1 MIFLLLDFRVNYG
14 SQQPKQPKFYPK
26 MNVSAKPNLPRRVY
40 ALDALRAVMMLLGLV
55 LHTSV
60 IYSPYPST
68 VRTIMAQE
76 TAPVFHH
83 LVDLIHSFRMQT
95 FFLVSGYFGALLYY
109 RKGPSE
115 MMMNRIYK
123 ILLPMIVFTLIL
135 HPLTHLVKVYAEQRI
150 IGGSDAWDKAWTSTL
165 RLEFLPFRLLHLW
178 FLYYL
183 MIFSTTFWAIAQILQ
198 RTGIEGGQIRNRL
211 KRITASPFLRIIL
224 LFLLYLAGLWLNGE
238 YDLHTNTSFWP
249 DKYLIFCYLVF
260 YGSGWVIYKTGDLAK
275 LNWHPLVLT
284 FTGILVYVSGNL
296 LKTGIDPVY
305 QFAFLQL
312 TYALTTT
319 LLSLG
324 ITGLFLKYLDHYS
337 SVIDYVMR
345 AAFFVYLIHVP
356 IVLGLSGLLAGH
368 GLSAYVQFALNLTLT
383 IILSFTMYH
392 FFVRGTFI
400 AKFLDG
406 TLLRP
411 RKK

>member
-1 MIFLLLDFRVNYG
+1 
-14 SQQPKQPKFYPK
+14 
-26 MNVSAKPNLPRRVY
+26 
-40 ALDALRAVMMLLGLV
+40 MMLLGLV

-123 ILLPMIVFTLIL
+123 ILLPMIVFTQIL

-165 RLEFLPFRLLHLW
+165 RLEFLPYSLWHLW

-183 MIFSTTFWAIAQILQ
+183 MIFSVIFWGATLMLDRLGIKYDHIRGILSGI
-198 RTGIEGGQIRNRL
+198 TG
-211 KRITASPFLRIIL
+211 SPLLRIIIIY
-224 LFLLYLAGLWLNGE
+224 LLYLGGLRLNRE
-238 YDLHTNTSFWP
+238 YDLHTNVTFLP
-249 DKYLIFCYLVF
+249 DWRLMLCYLVF
-260 YGSGWVIYKTGDLAK
+260 YGFGWSVYMTGNLAK
-275 LNWHPLVLT
+275 LRWHPLVLT
-284 FTGILVYVSGNL
+284 STGLLLYITANL
-296 LKTGIDPVY
+296 LKPGIDPPY
-305 QFAFLQL
+305 QLLFLQL
-312 TYALTTT
+312 TYALSTTI
-319 LLSLG
+319 LSLG

>member
-1 MIFLLLDFRVNYG
+1 M
-14 SQQPKQPKFYPK
+14 KPKFYPK
-26 MNVSAKPNLPRRVY
+26 MNVSAKLNLPRRVY

-135 HPLTHLVKVYAEQRI
+135 HPLTHLVKVYAELRI
-150 IGGSDAWDKAWTSTL
+150 NGSSDAWDIAWTSAL
-165 RLEFLPFRLLHLW
+165 RLEFLPYSLWHLW

-183 MIFSTTFWAIAQILQ
+183 MIFSVIFWGATLMVDRLGIKYDHIRGILSGI
-198 RTGIEGGQIRNRL
+198 TG
-211 KRITASPFLRIIL
+211 SPLLRIIIIY
-224 LFLLYLAGLWLNGE
+224 LLYLGGLRLDRE
-238 YDLHTNTSFWP
+238 YDLHTNVTFLP
-249 DKYLIFCYLVF
+249 DWRLMLCYLVF
-260 YGSGWVIYKTGDLAK
+260 YGFGWSVYMTGNLAK
-275 LNWHPLVLT
+275 LSWHPLVLT
-284 FTGILVYVSGNL
+284 STGLLLYITANL
-296 LKTGIDPVY
+296 LKPGIDPPY
-305 QFAFLQL
+305 QLLFLQL
-312 TYALTTT
+312 TYALSTTI
-319 LLSLG
+319 LSLG
-324 ITGLFLKYLDHYS
+324 IIGLFLKYLDHYS

-400 AKFLDG
+400 AKFLEG